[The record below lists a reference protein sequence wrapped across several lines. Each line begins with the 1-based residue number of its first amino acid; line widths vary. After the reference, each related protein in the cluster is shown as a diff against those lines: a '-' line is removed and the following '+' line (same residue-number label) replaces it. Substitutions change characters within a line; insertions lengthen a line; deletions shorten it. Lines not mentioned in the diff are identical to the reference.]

1 MQFLMGLVAIAIV
14 LIMIGTAI
22 YDAIKK
28 HKK

>member
-1 MQFLMGLVAIAIV
+1 MGLVAIAIV